1 MRRRAR
7 RRHIVVWSQ
16 SVGPADWYGA
26 SRPARVTRAGRLRRC
41 IRLGALL
48 AVVGLMRLAR
58 GERARWRPL
67 LAGVALVVA
76 GIMLRSG
83 TWSALL
89 LVGFWYL
96 LYALLIRDSPDAD
109 RQQPRELMRGPAA
122 YSTTAQRRDLQATL
136 DRYPDGITSELRDIL
151 AHRSPAA

>member
-7 RRHIVVWSQ
+7 RRHLVVWSQ

-26 SRPARVTRAGRLRRC
+26 PRPARVTRTGRVRRC

-89 LVGFWYL
+89 LVGFWCL
-96 LYALLIRDSPDAD
+96 LYALLIPDTPDAG
-109 RQQPRELMRGPAA
+109 RQQRRELKRGLAA
-122 YSTTAQRRDLQATL
+122 YSTTPQRRD
-136 DRYPDGITSELRDIL
+136 R
-151 AHRSPAA
+151 RSPAA